1 MSKPEYQGKD
11 FFQRSDFRGLLLAD
25 YQEAIGEKAFDC
37 VEQLNQNTVS
47 KFSTLKSFRESLSRK
62 KTLDRFYK
70 SGNSIISQRQSKIHH
85 DDTLCD
91 DSLER
96 SMMIEE
102 KATAINLL
110 NNKMG
115 INAQKSTT
123 VANIDEQKLG
133 DAAQILLYSNKLKLG
148 EQALED
154 MTFSKRKAT

>member
-47 KFSTLKSFRESLSRK
+47 KFSTLKSFRESLNRK

-70 SGNSIISQRQSKIHH
+70 SGMSLGQSSLRTKQRDASISPE
-85 DDTLCD
+85 
-91 DSLER
+91 DSLDR
-96 SMMIEE
+96 TIGIVDE

-110 NNKMG
+110 NNSFGKTQPRSQHHM
-115 INAQKSTT
+115 S
-123 VANIDEQKLG
+123 IDE
-133 DAAQILLYSNKLKLG
+133 
-148 EQALED
+148 
-154 MTFSKRKAT
+154 